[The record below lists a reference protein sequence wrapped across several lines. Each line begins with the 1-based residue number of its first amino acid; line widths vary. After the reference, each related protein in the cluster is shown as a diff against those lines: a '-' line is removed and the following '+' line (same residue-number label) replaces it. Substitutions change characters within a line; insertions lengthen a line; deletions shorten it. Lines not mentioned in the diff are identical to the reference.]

1 MDSGLLIL
9 RIVFGALLVG
19 HGTQKLFG
27 WFGGHG
33 LDGSAGFFHA
43 LGFRPGKQM
52 AAVAGTSEVLGGFLL
67 VSGLLSPLAGA
78 VIIGTMLVA
87 ASVHADKGLW
97 GVNGGYELPLLY
109 AVAGAAVAIGGPGS
123 VSLDHLIGLDDTW
136 SSALGTVA
144 VVAGLLA
151 GTAVI
156 TRARKILARETATA
170 TAEAEASA
178 QRTASAA

>member
-9 RIVFGALLVG
+9 RLLFGALLVG
-19 HGTQKLFG
+19 HGVQKLFG

-33 LDGSAGFFHA
+33 LDGTGAFFHA

-52 AAVAGTSEVLGGFLL
+52 AVVAGGSEVVGGLLL
-67 VSGLLSPLAGA
+67 VVGLFSPLAGA
-78 VIIGTMLVA
+78 IVIGTMLVA

-97 GVNGGYELPLLY
+97 GVNGGYELALLY
-109 AVAGAAVAIGGPGS
+109 AVVSAAVGIGGAGS

-136 SSALGTVA
+136 NVALGTVGIA
-144 VVAGLLA
+144 AGLIA

-156 TRARKILARETATA
+156 TRARRVIA
-170 TAEAEASA
+170 AEAAPATTANST
-178 QRTASAA
+178 QRAA